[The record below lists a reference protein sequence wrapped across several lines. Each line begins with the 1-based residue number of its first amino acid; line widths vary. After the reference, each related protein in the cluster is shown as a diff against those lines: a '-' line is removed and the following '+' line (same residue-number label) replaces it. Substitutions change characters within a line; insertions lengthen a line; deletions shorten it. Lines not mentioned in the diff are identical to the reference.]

1 MPLSD
6 KDKKK
11 HLERVK
17 YIMQGQEPF
26 KTAYERQ
33 LETDEYAKVREAIK
47 KEKAIRKKHDGR
59 D

>member
-6 KDKKK
+6 KDKQK

-17 YIMQGQEPF
+17 YIMKGEEPF

-33 LETDEYAKVREAIK
+33 LDTDAYAKVREAIK
-47 KEKAIRKKHDGR
+47 KEKVIRKRDNGR